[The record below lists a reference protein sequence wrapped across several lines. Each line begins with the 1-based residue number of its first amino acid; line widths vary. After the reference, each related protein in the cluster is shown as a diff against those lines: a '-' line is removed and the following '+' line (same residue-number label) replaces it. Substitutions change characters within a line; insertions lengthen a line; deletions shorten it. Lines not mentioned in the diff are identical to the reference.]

1 MEFRRLYST
10 HDNVRYCN
18 KKRLS
23 VHSTC
28 KSNELK
34 RRYRRAENTY
44 DKLNYCLIV
53 FIPSKWQWSSQS
65 GLLQVETMWP
75 PLFVNGAVTTV
86 SVLDKLTT
94 CDWLSAKPN
103 SQEKNFI
110 VETFF
115 HKCVI
120 EGRETLCNFTWYLF
134 NQPNVSPFLSSLCL
148 KRARIL

>member
-1 MEFRRLYST
+1 M
-10 HDNVRYCN
+10 
-18 KKRLS
+18 
-23 VHSTC
+23 HSTC

-34 RRYRRAENTY
+34 RRHRRAENTY

-75 PLFVNGAVTTV
+75 PLYVNGAVTTV
-86 SVLDKLTT
+86 SVLHKLTT

-103 SQEKNFI
+103 SQEKIFI

-120 EGRETLCNFTWYLF
+120 EGRETLCNFTWYRF

-148 KRARIL
+148 KRARILKGKIPFWSYLRMKGLN